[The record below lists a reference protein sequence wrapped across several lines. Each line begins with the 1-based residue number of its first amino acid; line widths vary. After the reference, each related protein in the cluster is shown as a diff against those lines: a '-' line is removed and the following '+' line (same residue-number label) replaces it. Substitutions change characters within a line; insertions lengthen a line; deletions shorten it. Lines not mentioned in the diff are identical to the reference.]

1 MQSSTLAYVL
11 HSRPFKESHLIVD
24 VFTEQYGRM
33 SVMARNAKTQHP
45 KSRIWQPFILLELAW
60 RSQSDLPSVTEAD
73 ALSYAIQL
81 TGMPLFCGVY
91 LNELL
96 QKLLSKGEACPAL
109 WHNYQQA
116 LPRLSQPNA
125 LEPCLRQFEWCLLQ
139 ELGLAIDFYHDAQND
154 ALQDEQHYHY
164 YPGQGWMLKDM
175 DPHSVS
181 GATIRHM
188 AACLTTTAD
197 PQAES
202 LSADDAALWRH
213 LKRLMRQ
220 VLHHALGG
228 QTLQSRQL
236 FAMIAA
242 N

>member
-1 MQSSTLAYVL
+1 MQQSTLAYVL

-24 VFTEQYGRM
+24 LFTQNHGRM

-60 RSQSDLPSVTEAD
+60 RGHGDLPSITEAE
-73 ALSYAIQL
+73 ALNYSIQL
-81 TGMPLFCGVY
+81 TGTPLLCGVY

-109 WHNYQQA
+109 WHHYQQLLKQLS
-116 LPRLSQPNA
+116 LPNL
-125 LEPCLRQFEWCLLQ
+125 LEPCLRRFELSLLQ
-139 ELGLAIDFYHDAQND
+139 ELGLGIDFWHDSQGD
-154 ALQDEQHYHY
+154 ALQDERHYHY
-164 YPGQGWMLKDM
+164 QNGHGWVIKPSDL
-175 DPHSVS
+175 HSVT
-181 GATIRHM
+181 GATIQRIGI
-188 AACLTTTAD
+188 CLMDKAD
-197 PQAES
+197 DWADK
-202 LSADDAALWRH
+202 LRVDDAALWLP
-213 LKRLMRQ
+213 LKRVTRQ

-236 FAMIAA
+236 FAMIAS